1 MWRRNLSAPLRKA
14 LDIDTEAAYEI
25 AYEGMIKSSL
35 ALMLSYGERPRSQ
48 PGRVS
53 LSPALDLNLF
63 TTS

>member
-1 MWRRNLSAPLRKA
+1 LRKA